1 MNTPNSQTS
10 AMSRHQLD
18 LLSDP
23 KAFGVMDES
32 QSSEKNNDNPLSQ
45 ANLNKSAKKKFLGL
59 KFTCC
64 GVYARVYV
72 NRDGTAYEG
81 RCPKCLKSVKLKIG
95 EGGTDNRFFEVF

>member
-1 MNTPNSQTS
+1 MPRN
-10 AMSRHQLD
+10 QLD
-18 LLSDP
+18 ISSDP
-23 KAFGVMDES
+23 KSFGKVAASQNNVAKNEIPLIDEIS
-32 QSSEKNNDNPLSQ
+32 NENTP
-45 ANLNKSAKKKFLGL
+45 KKFLGL

-64 GVYARVYV
+64 GVYSRVYV

>member
-1 MNTPNSQTS
+1 
-10 AMSRHQLD
+10 MSRHMLD
-18 LLSDP
+18 LSSDP
-23 KAFGVMDES
+23 NSFGKTAAEQNKRAQNETPAQV
-32 QSSEKNNDNPLSQ
+32 NNEN
-45 ANLNKSAKKKFLGL
+45 AAKKYLGL

-95 EGGTDNRFFEVF
+95 EGGTDSRFFEVF

>member
-1 MNTPNSQTS
+1 
-10 AMSRHQLD
+10 MSRHQLD
-18 LLSDP
+18 LSSDP
-23 KAFGVMDES
+23 NSFGKMVASQNTVQNSVAKNEVTES
-32 QSSEKNNDNPLSQ
+32 QTNIENDIQ
-45 ANLNKSAKKKFLGL
+45 KKFLGL

-81 RCPKCLKSVKLKIG
+81 RCPKCLKTVKLKIG